1 MKITLNRT
9 DRCNKYT
16 HAQGIYVKSI
26 YRLLKLSIQNGN
38 MRYMYTF
45 IIGILL
51 YCISNILFIKVT
63 FICSKKR
70 CKISLYKYTS
80 RNAAC

>member
-1 MKITLNRT
+1 MGFHMKITLNRT

-16 HAQGIYVKSI
+16 HAQGIYVIYVKSI

-45 IIGILL
+45 IKRILL
-51 YCISNILFIKVT
+51 I
-63 FICSKKR
+63 
-70 CKISLYKYTS
+70 
-80 RNAAC
+80 

>member
-1 MKITLNRT
+1 MGFHMKITLNRT

-45 IIGILL
+45 I
-51 YCISNILFIKVT
+51 
-63 FICSKKR
+63 KR
-70 CKISLYKYTS
+70 IFLI
-80 RNAAC
+80 

>member
-1 MKITLNRT
+1 MIKKCSHKNEFSLEDVCINKV

-45 IIGILL
+45 IKRILL
-51 YCISNILFIKVT
+51 I
-63 FICSKKR
+63 
-70 CKISLYKYTS
+70 
-80 RNAAC
+80 